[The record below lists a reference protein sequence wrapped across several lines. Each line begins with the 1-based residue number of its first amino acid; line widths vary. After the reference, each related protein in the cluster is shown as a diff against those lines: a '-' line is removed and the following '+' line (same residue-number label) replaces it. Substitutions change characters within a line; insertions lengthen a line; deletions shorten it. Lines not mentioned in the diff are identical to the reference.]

1 MNLIIINS
9 VIITFIFVLAKYIQS
24 NISNTSELDPKLLVS
39 DSALTFLSVFMG
51 DFIVKQLANV
61 DIFSD
66 IFNDSQ
72 SGGINTKVFTNKPE
86 F

>member
-9 VIITFIFVLAKYIQS
+9 IIITLIFALAKYIQS
-24 NISNTSELDPKLLVS
+24 NITNNGELNPKLLVS
-39 DSALTFLSVFMG
+39 DSALTFLSVFIG

-66 IFNDSQ
+66 IFNNSQ
-72 SGGINTKVFTNKPE
+72 SGGANTKVFTNKPE